1 MQKTK
6 QPALKS
12 VSFEND
18 ALPLRVILHCRR
30 TMTAGDEVTLNAN
43 ETIIAKT
50 MHGHC
55 RNIIITFANQK
66 GGVGKSTLC
75 ALFAHYLTMM
85 GVKVLVVDA
94 DRQQTLSQLRSLNLL
109 GAASKEAGD
118 NTAHKRQDKRYV
130 NILTGKLWDIEP
142 LAIRD
147 SEEVAAHI
155 QRLKGFDG
163 VVLVDSPGSLTENGM
178 VPLVLLSDL
187 IFCPYFYEMQTLM
200 STANFIV
207 FIQKLRKRFPDMAAE
222 LILLP
227 NRYKP
232 NVGTS
237 KERERIDETVLV
249 LRKYGKVAPDIKTS
263 SRIQHYNTTEFN
275 LWQKEAC
282 HTAFDFILEETGLA
296 ALFDE
301 WHNLADD

>member
-1 MQKTK
+1 
-6 QPALKS
+6 
-12 VSFEND
+12 
-18 ALPLRVILHCRR
+18 
-30 TMTAGDEVTLNAN
+30 
-43 ETIIAKT
+43 
-50 MHGHC
+50 
-55 RNIIITFANQK
+55 
-66 GGVGKSTLC
+66 
-75 ALFAHYLTMM
+75 MM

-109 GAASKEAGD
+109 GENTKEAGE
-118 NTAHKRQDKRYV
+118 NISQKKQDRRYV

-142 LAIRD
+142 LAIRN

-155 QRLKGFDG
+155 SRLKEFNG

-178 VPLVLLSDL
+178 VPLVVLSDL

-207 FIQKLRKRFPDMAAE
+207 FIQKLRKRFPDMTAE
-222 LILLP
+222 LILMP
-227 NRYKP
+227 NRYNP
-232 NVGTS
+232 TVGTS
-237 KERERIDETVLV
+237 TERKRIDETVLV

-263 SRIQHYNTTEFN
+263 SRIQHYTTTEFN

-296 ALFDE
+296 AVFDE
-301 WHNLADD
+301 WNNFADD